1 MNKLSKNKIILII
14 KTAVVLIFLLI
25 NFQSAVL
32 YAASGNDSGDS
43 TDSGGKITLANP
55 LGSKVNNLPAFIYM
69 ILDLVFRIGVV
80 VAVLALM
87 YVGFMFVTA
96 RGDTTKLETA
106 RTAFLY
112 TVIGIAL
119 LLGAE
124 LIASVTSNTVT
135 NLSTGIN

>member
-1 MNKLSKNKIILII
+1 MNKKSKNKILSIVRVTILSLLL
-14 KTAVVLIFLLI
+14 TMVLQPMF
-25 NFQSAVL
+25 L
-32 YAASGNDSGDS
+32 YADLGGSGDS
-43 TDSGGKITLANP
+43 DTSNSGTITLANP
-55 LGSKVNNLPAFIYM
+55 LGSKVNNLPSFIYM
-69 ILDLVFRIGVV
+69 ILDIVFQIGVV

-87 YVGFMFVTA
+87 YVGFMFVKA
-96 RGDTTKLETA
+96 RGDTAELETA

-112 TVIGIAL
+112 TVIGIAV

>member
-1 MNKLSKNKIILII
+1 MNKKSKNKILSIVGVTILS
-14 KTAVVLIFLLI
+14 LLLTVI
-25 NFQSAVL
+25 LQPMFL
-32 YAASGNDSGDS
+32 YAQNSGEKSETISDGR
-43 TDSGGKITLANP
+43 ITLANP
-55 LGSKVNNLPAFIYM
+55 LGSKVNNLPSFIYM
-69 ILDLVFRIGVV
+69 ILDIVFQIGVV

-87 YVGFMFVTA
+87 YVGFMFVMA

-112 TVIGIAL
+112 TVIGIAV

>member
-25 NFQSAVL
+25 NFQSTFL

-55 LGSKVNNLPAFIYM
+55 LGDKVNNLPAFIYM

-96 RGDTTKLETA
+96 RGDTAKLETA
-106 RTAFLY
+106 RMAFLY
-112 TVIGIAL
+112 TVIGIAV